1 MGFQSGAAVAAPPG
15 YGAGLVGQ
23 GSNQGLWQVL
33 EDSRAVLIAADVPPD
48 GPFPQDEKIKDGR
61 SSLVFTPLLFL
72 VLWCTTN
79 ILSGISAGVGTKP
92 LCVQT
97 RPGLVPVCWGPY
109 CCLSDQFIL
118 GSLSLCPQPPHL
130 MAGTRVPVEWGRCAD
145 GAGGCP
151 HSILPRGGEHRLLR
165 GRRPA
170 LPQDCAP
177 LL

>member
-1 MGFQSGAAVAAPPG
+1 MGFQSGAAVAAPPVCRG
-15 YGAGLVGQ
+15 GLAGQ

-72 VLWCTTN
+72 VLWCTTD
-79 ILSGISAGVGTKP
+79 ILPGIGAGVGTKP
-92 LCVQT
+92 LCIQT

-109 CCLSDQFIL
+109 CC
-118 GSLSLCPQPPHL
+118 
-130 MAGTRVPVEWGRCAD
+130 AD
-145 GAGGCP
+145 VAGGCP
-151 HSILPRGGEHRLLR
+151 HSILPCGGEYCLLW
-165 GRRPA
+165 GRCPA

-177 LL
+177 LLRPQLQLEQPHPLGHRLLQLDGCV